1 MIKLSGKIV
10 LVTGGSR
17 GIGAATV
24 RQVVGCGGRAIIHY
38 GSNRHA
44 ADALVDE
51 LGRENVIL
59 CQADL
64 LSVASTEKLW
74 DDALAWQ
81 GQVDVLVNNAGV
93 YEKCPLD
100 SPLEEWLTGWE
111 RTMRINLLAAAQ
123 LCRRAVQHFRKN
135 GGGILINVSS
145 RAGHRGDSIDHLQYG
160 ASKAGMLALNRSIAR
175 NGAKDGILAYGVA
188 PGFVRTDMVRNVIE
202 EQGLAKMSQLYPT
215 GRITTPEEVASVVV
229 FLASGIAPQTTGNTI
244 DLCGAA
250 DVR

>member
-1 MIKLSGKIV
+1 MIDMSGKTV

-24 RQVVGCGGRAIIHY
+24 RQVVGCGGRAIVHY
-38 GSNRHA
+38 GSNRNA
-44 ADALVDE
+44 AQALADQV
-51 LGRENVIL
+51 GAGNVHL

-81 GQVDVLVNNAGV
+81 GHIDVLVNNAGV
-93 YEKCPLD
+93 YEKCPIS
-100 SPLEEWLTGWE
+100 SPVEEWLDGWD
-111 RTMRINLLAAAQ
+111 RTMRINLLSAAQ
-123 LCRRAVQHFRKN
+123 LCRRAVLHFRSR

-175 NGAKDGILAYGVA
+175 NCAKDGILAYGVA
-188 PGFVRTDMVRNVIE
+188 PGFVQTDMVRNVIE

-215 GRITTPEEVASVVV
+215 GRITTPEEVASVIV